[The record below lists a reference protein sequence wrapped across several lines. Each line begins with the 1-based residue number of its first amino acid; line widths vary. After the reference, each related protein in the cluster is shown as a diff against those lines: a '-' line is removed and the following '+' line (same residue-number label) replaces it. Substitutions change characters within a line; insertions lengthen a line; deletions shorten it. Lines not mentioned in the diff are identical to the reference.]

1 MTKTHKLLTLAL
13 GAMILFAACGKED
26 DKPSSPTDPAP
37 DGEKK
42 LEYWEWLNYETD
54 GTSTWGGFGYYKFS
68 WDNGLLKKMESF
80 NDDGQS
86 ESSCEIIYE
95 NGKAKE
101 IREYEAPG
109 ELRCAYTLLYTGDR
123 VTGAV
128 HSNGGEVT
136 NSYNAAGEL
145 VKQTLT
151 FDDGGTHTTY
161 LTWENGNVVEV
172 REIHNYDSRTS
183 TYSYTYTYTY
193 DNKINPL
200 RSAMSTLVAALMP
213 PSGWL
218 SKNNA
223 ISETRIDNAGEQS
236 VRHSTYTYGGD
247 YPTSMTQEWT
257 DDIRS
262 YKDRSYFR
270 YTDGSGMSISSQVCR
285 IRIETGSE
293 GWPYADGDG
302 EYLKGDTVII
312 SANPEY
318 YDYNGGTHYTFSRWS
333 DGNTDNPRT
342 FVATADMTFQP
353 VYEPAGE

>member
-42 LEYWEWLNYETD
+42 LEYWEQLNYETD
-54 GTSTWGGFGYYKFS
+54 GTSTWGAFFYYKFS
-68 WDNGLLKKMESF
+68 WDNGLLKKMEMF

-86 ESSCEIIYE
+86 EYSCEIIYE

-109 ELRCAYTLLYTGDR
+109 ELHCAYTLLYTGDR

-128 HSNGGEVT
+128 RSNGEEVT
-136 NSYNAAGEL
+136 YSYNAAGEL
-145 VKQTLT
+145 VKQTHT
-151 FDDGGTHTTY
+151 FDGGGTHTTY

-172 REIHNYDSRTS
+172 REIDNYNSR
-183 TYSYTYTYTY
+183 TYTYTY

-200 RSAMSTLVAALMP
+200 RSAMSTLVAASMP
-213 PSGWL
+213 SEWL
-218 SKNNA
+218 SKNNV
-223 ISETRIDNAGEQS
+223 ISETRINNAGEQS

-257 DDIRS
+257 SDRWNF
-262 YKDRSYFR
+262 KDRSYFR

-293 GWPYADGDG
+293 GRPYAYGRG
-302 EYLKGDTVII
+302 EYLRGDTVII
-312 SANPEY
+312 SADPEY
-318 YDYNGGTHYTFSRWS
+318 DNGGTHYTFSRWS

-342 FVATADMTFQP
+342 FVATTDMTFQP
-353 VYEPAGE
+353 VYVPAGE

>member
-1 MTKTHKLLTLAL
+1 MTKAHKLLTLAF
-13 GAMILFAACGKED
+13 GAMILFAACGRED
-26 DKPSSPTDPAP
+26 DKPTTPTDPAP

-42 LEYWEWLNYETD
+42 LEYWEQLNYETD

-68 WDNGLLKKMESF
+68 WDNGLLKKMEMF

-86 ESSCEIIYE
+86 EYSCEIIYE

-109 ELRCAYTLLYTGDR
+109 ELHCAYTLLYTGDR

-128 HSNGGEVT
+128 GSDGSEGT
-136 NSYNAAGEL
+136 YSYNAAGEL
-145 VKQTLT
+145 VKKT
-151 FDDGGTHTTY
+151 FTYNGGSGTYTTY
-161 LTWENGNVVEV
+161 LTWENGNVVEIRAV
-172 REIHNYDSRTS
+172 HNYDSRTS
-183 TYSYTYTYTY
+183 TYSYTYTY

-200 RSAMSTLVAALMP
+200 RSVMSTLEYASRSA
-213 PSGWL
+213 SEWL
-218 SKNNA
+218 SQNNA

-247 YPTSMTQEWT
+247 YPTSTTQEET
-257 DDIRS
+257 IGRS
-262 YKDRSYFR
+262 NFKDRSYFR

-293 GWPYADGDG
+293 GRPYAYGRG
-302 EYLKGDTVII
+302 EYLRGDTVII
-312 SANPEY
+312 SADPEY
-318 YDYNGGTHYTFSRWS
+318 DSEGTHYTFSRWS

-353 VYEPAGE
+353 VYVPAGE

>member
-1 MTKTHKLLTLAL
+1 MTKTHKLLTLTL

-26 DKPSSPTDPAP
+26 DKPSTPTDPAP

-42 LEYWEWLNYETD
+42 LEYWEQLNYETD
-54 GTSTWGGFGYYKFS
+54 GTSTWGGFFYYKFS
-68 WDNGLLKKMESF
+68 WDNGLLKKVESF

-86 ESSCEIIYE
+86 EYPFEIIYE

-101 IREYEAPG
+101 IRRYEASG
-109 ELRCAYTLLYTGDR
+109 ELHVAYTLLYTGDR
-123 VTGAV
+123 VTGV
-128 HSNGGEVT
+128 VGSDGSEGT
-136 NSYNAAGEL
+136 YSYNAAGEL
-145 VKQTLT
+145 VKKT
-151 FDDGGTHTTY
+151 FTYDGGNGTYTTY
-161 LTWENGNVVEV
+161 LTWENGNVVEIRAV
-172 REIHNYDSRTS
+172 VNYDSRTR
-183 TYSYTYTYTY
+183 TYSYTYTY

-200 RSAMSTLVAALMP
+200 RSVMSTLDCVSRSA
-213 PSGWL
+213 SEWL

-293 GWPYADGDG
+293 GQPYADGDG

-312 SANPEY
+312 SADPEY
-318 YDYNGGTHYTFSRWS
+318 SDYNEGTHYTFSRWS

-342 FVATADMTFQP
+342 FVATTDMTFQP
-353 VYEPAGE
+353 VYVPAGE

>member
-1 MTKTHKLLTLAL
+1 MTKTHNLLTLAL

-42 LEYWEWLNYETD
+42 LEYWEHLNYETD
-54 GTSTWGGFGYYKFS
+54 GTSTWGAFFYYKFS
-68 WDNGLLKKMESF
+68 WDNGLLKKTESF
-80 NDDGQS
+80 NDDGQY
-86 ESSCEIIYE
+86 EYSCEIIYE

-101 IREYEAPG
+101 IREYDAPG

-123 VTGAV
+123 VTGV
-128 HSNGGEVT
+128 VGSDGSEGT
-136 NSYNAAGEL
+136 YSYNAAGEL
-145 VKQTLT
+145 VKKT
-151 FDDGGTHTTY
+151 FTYDGGNGTYTTY

-172 REIHNYDSRTS
+172 REIVNYDSRTR
-183 TYSYTYTYTY
+183 TYSYTYTY

-200 RSAMSTLVAALMP
+200 RSVMSTLDCVSRSA
-213 PSGWL
+213 SGWL

-257 DDIRS
+257 GDNWS
-262 YKDRSYFR
+262 GKDRSYFR

-293 GWPYADGDG
+293 GRPYAAGGG
-302 EYLKGDTVII
+302 EYLRGDTVII
-312 SANPEY
+312 SADPEY
-318 YDYNGGTHYTFSRWS
+318 DNGGTHYTFSRWN

-353 VYEPAGE
+353 VYVPAGE

>member
-1 MTKTHKLLTLAL
+1 MTKTHKLLTLTL

-26 DKPSSPTDPAP
+26 DKPSTPTDPAP

-42 LEYWEWLNYETD
+42 LEYWEQLNYETD
-54 GTSTWGGFGYYKFS
+54 GTSTWGAFFYYKFS
-68 WDNGLLKKMESF
+68 WDNGLLKKVESF

-86 ESSCEIIYE
+86 EYPFEIIYE

-101 IREYEAPG
+101 IRRYEASG
-109 ELRCAYTLLYTGDR
+109 ELHVAYTLLYTGDR
-123 VTGAV
+123 VTGV
-128 HSNGGEVT
+128 VGSDGSEGT
-136 NSYNAAGEL
+136 YSYNAAGEL
-145 VKQTLT
+145 VKKT
-151 FDDGGTHTTY
+151 FTYDGGNGTYTTY
-161 LTWENGNVVEV
+161 LTWENGNVVEIRAV
-172 REIHNYDSRTS
+172 VNYDSRTR
-183 TYSYTYTYTY
+183 TYSYTYTY

-200 RSAMSTLVAALMP
+200 RSVMSTLDCVSRSA
-213 PSGWL
+213 SEWL

-293 GWPYADGDG
+293 GQPYADGDG

-312 SANPEY
+312 SADPEY
-318 YDYNGGTHYTFSRWS
+318 SDYNEGTHYTFSRWS

-342 FVATADMTFQP
+342 FVATTDMTFQP
-353 VYEPAGE
+353 VRS

>member
-13 GAMILFAACGKED
+13 GAMIFFAACGKED
-26 DKPSSPTDPAP
+26 DKPSSPTDPVP

-42 LEYWEWLNYETD
+42 LEYWEQLNYETD
-54 GTSTWGGFGYYKFS
+54 GTSTWGGFEYYKFS
-68 WDNGLLKKMESF
+68 WDNGLLKKMELF

-86 ESSCEIIYE
+86 EYSCEIIYE

-109 ELRCAYTLLYTGDR
+109 ELHCAYTLLYTGDR

-128 HSNGGEVT
+128 RSNGGEVT

-151 FDDGGTHTTY
+151 FDGGGTYTRY

-172 REIHNYDSRTS
+172 RETDNYDSR
-183 TYSYTYTYTY
+183 TYTYTY

-200 RSAMSTLVAALMP
+200 WSAMSTLVAATMP

-218 SKNNA
+218 SKNNV
-223 ISETRIDNAGEQS
+223 ISETWIYNDEEQP

-247 YPTSMTQEWT
+247 YPTSMTQERTGDNW
-257 DDIRS
+257 S
-262 YKDRSYFR
+262 SKNRSYFR

-293 GWPYADGDG
+293 GRPYAAG
-302 EYLKGDTVII
+302 EYLRGDTVII
-312 SANPEY
+312 SADPEY
-318 YDYNGGTHYTFSRWS
+318 YDYEGTHYTFSHWN

-342 FVATADMTFQP
+342 FIATTDMTFQP
-353 VYEPAGE
+353 VYVPAGE

>member
-1 MTKTHKLLTLAL
+1 MTKTHNLLTLAF

-26 DKPSSPTDPAP
+26 DKPSTPTDPAP

-42 LEYWEWLNYETD
+42 LEYWEHLNYETD
-54 GTSTWGGFGYYKFS
+54 GTSTWGAFFYYKFS
-68 WDNGLLKKMESF
+68 WDNGLLKKVESF

-86 ESSCEIIYE
+86 EYPFEIIYE

-101 IREYEAPG
+101 IRRYEASG
-109 ELRCAYTLLYTGDR
+109 ELHVAYTLLYTGDR
-123 VTGAV
+123 VTGV
-128 HSNGGEVT
+128 VGSDGSEGT
-136 NSYNAAGEL
+136 YSYNAAGEL
-145 VKQTLT
+145 VKQTYT
-151 FDDGGTHTTY
+151 YDDGGTYTTY
-161 LTWENGNVVEV
+161 LTWENGNVVEI
-172 REIHNYDSRTS
+172 REVHNDDSRTS
-183 TYSYTYTYTY
+183 TYSYTYTY

-200 RSAMSTLVAALMP
+200 RSAMSTLVAASI
-213 PSGWL
+213 PSEWL
-218 SKNNA
+218 SKNNV
-223 ISETRIDNAGEQS
+223 ISETRINNAGEQS

-257 DDIRS
+257 SDRWNF
-262 YKDRSYFR
+262 KDRSYFR

-293 GWPYADGDG
+293 GRPYADGDG

-312 SANPEY
+312 SADPEY
-318 YDYNGGTHYTFSRWS
+318 DNEGTHYTFSRWN

-353 VYEPAGE
+353 VYVPAGE

>member
-1 MTKTHKLLTLAL
+1 MTNTHKLLTLAL

-42 LEYWEWLNYETD
+42 LEYWEQLNYETD

-68 WDNGLLKKMESF
+68 WDNGLLKKMELF

-86 ESSCEIIYE
+86 EYSCEIIYE

-109 ELRCAYTLLYTGDR
+109 ELHCAYTLLYTGDR

-128 HSNGGEVT
+128 RSNGGEVT

-145 VKQTLT
+145 VKQTHT
-151 FDDGGTHTTY
+151 FDGGGTYTTY

-172 REIHNYDSRTS
+172 REIDNYDSR
-183 TYSYTYTYTY
+183 TYTYTY

-200 RSAMSTLVAALMP
+200 RSAMSTLVAASM

-223 ISETRIDNAGEQS
+223 ISETQIYNDGEQS
-236 VRHSTYTYGGD
+236 VRHRTYTYGGD
-247 YPTSMTQEWT
+247 YPTSMTLERTGDNWS
-257 DDIRS
+257 R
-262 YKDRSYFR
+262 KDRSYFR

-293 GWPYADGDG
+293 GRPYADGDG

-312 SANPEY
+312 SADPEY
-318 YDYNGGTHYTFSRWS
+318 DSEGTHYTFSRWS

-342 FVATADMTFQP
+342 FVATTDMTFQP
-353 VYEPAGE
+353 VYVPAGE

>member
-1 MTKTHKLLTLAL
+1 MTNTHKLLTLAL
-13 GAMILFAACGKED
+13 GAMILFAACGRED
-26 DKPSSPTDPAP
+26 DKPTTPTDPVP

-42 LEYWEWLNYETD
+42 LECWEWLNYYTV
-54 GTSTWGGFGYYKFS
+54 GTSTWGAFFYYKFS
-68 WDNGLLKKMESF
+68 WDNGLLKKMERFF

-86 ESSCEIIYE
+86 EYSREIIYE

-101 IREYEAPG
+101 IREYYAPG
-109 ELRCAYTLLYTGDR
+109 ELHCAYTLLYTGDR

-128 HSNGGEVT
+128 RSNGGEVT

-151 FDDGGTHTTY
+151 YNDGGTYTTY
-161 LTWENGNVVEV
+161 LTWENGNVVEIRAV
-172 REIHNYDSRTS
+172 DNYDSRTS
-183 TYSYTYTYTY
+183 TYSYTYTY

-200 RSAMSTLVAALMP
+200 RSVMSTLVYASLSA
-213 PSGWL
+213 SGWRL
-218 SKNNA
+218 SKNNV
-223 ISETRIDNAGEQS
+223 ISETWIDNDGEQS
-236 VRHSTYTYGGD
+236 VPHSTYTYGGD

-257 DDIRS
+257 GDNWS
-262 YKDRSYFR
+262 GKDRSYFR

-293 GWPYADGDG
+293 GRPYNADGDG

-312 SANPEY
+312 SADPEY
-318 YDYNGGTHYTFSRWS
+318 DNGGTHYTFSRWS

-353 VYEPAGE
+353 VYVPAGE